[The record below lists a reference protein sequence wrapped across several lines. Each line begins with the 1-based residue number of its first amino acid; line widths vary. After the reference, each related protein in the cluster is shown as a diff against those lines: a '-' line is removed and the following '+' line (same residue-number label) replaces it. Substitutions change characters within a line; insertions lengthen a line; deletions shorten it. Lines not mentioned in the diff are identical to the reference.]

1 MWECLLRIIGLG
13 LSGEK
18 LKIPLSPPKVAMH
31 SMSFCKLKTA
41 CPFRQLKKKSGN
53 RFWSIKK
60 VT

>member
-18 LKIPLSPPKVAMH
+18 LKIPLSPQKVAMH

-41 CPFRQLKKKSGN
+41 CPFRQLKKNLGIDSDP
-53 RFWSIKK
+53 
-60 VT
+60 